1 MCAVGG
7 QGIMTNV
14 AERAAVAT
22 HDREVAEIE
31 RLRDERRLGMGFT
44 PALETLY
51 AEDHQQR
58 AAVAFRYGS
67 LMVFLLYILL
77 GTGIY
82 LFMPEHQTGSWLSLY
97 SGIGAII
104 VVAGV
109 LSRIPRLNGWFSI
122 YMGVCGAACITL
134 SVAATGAVS
143 DLAAGQL
150 VQAAII
156 YAVIIVYGVVG
167 LRFQH
172 AALAGWAGGA
182 AGLVLSA
189 FLGGSLGWE
198 ILIRTYVGSSVMG
211 MFMAYYAER
220 RDREMFLQSRLLQI
234 AKWRSERFVE
244 ELDKLS
250 REDALTG
257 LANRRHFD
265 EMLEQEWRRAGRQKS
280 PLAVLMIDVDN
291 FKHFN
296 DKLGHPE
303 GDRCLKRVA
312 KLLSEH
318 ARRPGELVAR
328 YGGEEFVMI
337 FPETDHQ
344 KAVNLAEQVLES
356 VRMAR
361 IPQPDGL
368 ERWYV
373 TISIGVSATI
383 PSERLTPSRLLV
395 AADQALYAV
404 KGNGRNGW
412 WYQSPDTQPL
422 PAASVREVS
431 RVR

>member
-1 MCAVGG
+1 MAD
-7 QGIMTNV
+7 V
-14 AERAAVAT
+14 AERAAVVS

-31 RLRDERRLGMGFT
+31 RLRDERRVGMAFG
-44 PALETLY
+44 PALESVY
-51 AEDHQQR
+51 QQDHQQR
-58 AAVAFRYGS
+58 AASAFRYGS
-67 LMVFLLYILL
+67 VMVFLLYVLL

-82 LFMPEHQTGSWLSLY
+82 LFMPDTHAGSWLTLY
-97 SGIGAII
+97 SGIGGII
-104 VVAGV
+104 LLAGI
-109 LSRIPRLNGWFSI
+109 LSHFRRLDTWFSL
-122 YMGVCGAACITL
+122 YMGLCGFVCITL
-134 SVAATGAVS
+134 AVAATGTVS
-143 DLAAGQL
+143 DTSAGQL
-150 VQAAII
+150 VQASII
-156 YAVIIVYGVVG
+156 YTVIIIYGVVG

-172 AALAGWAGGA
+172 AALAGWMGGA

-189 FLGGSLGWE
+189 VLGGSLSWE

-280 PLAVLMIDVDN
+280 SLAVLMIDVDN

-312 KLLSEH
+312 KLLSDH
-318 ARRPGELVAR
+318 SRRPGELVAR

-337 FPETDHQ
+337 FPDTDHQ
-344 KAVNLAEQVLES
+344 KAVNLAEHVLES
-356 VRMAR
+356 IRMAR

-404 KGNGRNGW
+404 KRNGRNGW
-412 WYQSPDTQPL
+412 WYQSPDTQPVPPVPL
-422 PAASVREVS
+422 REVN
-431 RVR
+431 RVS

>member
-1 MCAVGG
+1 MAD
-7 QGIMTNV
+7 T
-14 AERAAVAT
+14 AERAAIVS

-31 RLRDERRLGMGFT
+31 RLRDERRLGMVFG
-44 PALETLY
+44 PVLEAVY
-51 AEDHQQR
+51 QQDYQQR
-58 AAVAFRYGS
+58 AAAAFRYGS
-67 LMVFLLYILL
+67 LLVFLLYVLL

-82 LFMPEHQTGSWLSLY
+82 VFMPEHQTGSWLSLY
-97 SGIGAII
+97 SGIGGII
-104 VVAGV
+104 LLAGA
-109 LSRIPRLNGWFSI
+109 LSHLRRLNAWFSV
-122 YMGVCGAACITL
+122 YMGVCGFVCITL
-134 SVAATGAVS
+134 AVAATGTVS
-143 DLAAGQL
+143 DISAGQL

-156 YAVIIVYGVVG
+156 YTVIIIYGVVG

-172 AALAGWAGGA
+172 AALAGWMGGA
-182 AGLVLSA
+182 AGLALSA
-189 FLGGSLGWE
+189 SLGGSLSWE

-280 PLAVLMIDVDN
+280 SLAVLMIDVDN

-312 KLLSEH
+312 KLLSDH

-337 FPETDHQ
+337 FPDTDHQ
-344 KAVNLAEQVLES
+344 KAVNLAEHVLES
-356 VRMAR
+356 IRLAR

-373 TISIGVSATI
+373 TISIGVSAAI

-404 KGNGRNGW
+404 KRNGRNGW
-412 WYQSPDTQPL
+412 WYQSPDTQSVTPAPL
-422 PAASVREVS
+422 REIHRVS
-431 RVR
+431 

>member
-1 MCAVGG
+1 MAD
-7 QGIMTNV
+7 V
-14 AERAAVAT
+14 AERAAVAS

-31 RLRDERRLGMGFT
+31 RLRDERRLGMSFG
-44 PALETLY
+44 PALESVY
-51 AEDHQQR
+51 QQDHQQR
-58 AAVAFRYGS
+58 AASAFRYGS
-67 LMVFLLYILL
+67 LLVFLLYVLL

-82 LFMPEHQTGSWLSLY
+82 VFMPEHQTGSWLSLY
-97 SGIGAII
+97 SGIGGII
-104 VVAGV
+104 LLAGV
-109 LSRIPRLNGWFSI
+109 LSHFRRLDTWFSL
-122 YMGVCGAACITL
+122 YMGLCGFVCITL
-134 SVAATGAVS
+134 AVAATGTVS
-143 DLAAGQL
+143 DTSAGQL

-156 YAVIIVYGVVG
+156 YTVIIIYGVVG

-172 AALAGWAGGA
+172 AALAGWMGGA

-189 FLGGSLGWE
+189 FLGGSLSWE

-280 PLAVLMIDVDN
+280 SLAVLMIDVDN

-312 KLLSEH
+312 RLLSDH

-337 FPETDHQ
+337 FPDTDHQ
-344 KAVNLAEQVLES
+344 KAVNLAEHVLES
-356 VRMAR
+356 IRMAR

-373 TISIGVSATI
+373 TISIGVSASI

-404 KGNGRNGW
+404 KRNGRNGW
-412 WYQSPDTQPL
+412 WYQSPDTQPVTPVPL
-422 PAASVREVS
+422 REINRVS
-431 RVR
+431 

>member
-1 MCAVGG
+1 MADA
-7 QGIMTNV
+7 
-14 AERAAVAT
+14 AERAEIVS

-31 RLRDERRLGMGFT
+31 RLRDERRLGMVFG
-44 PALETLY
+44 PVLEAVY
-51 AEDHQQR
+51 QQDYQQR
-58 AAVAFRYGS
+58 AAAAFRYGS
-67 LMVFLLYILL
+67 LLVFLLYVLL

-82 LFMPEHQTGSWLSLY
+82 VFMPEHQTGSWLSLY
-97 SGIGAII
+97 SGIGGII
-104 VVAGV
+104 LLAGA
-109 LSRIPRLNGWFSI
+109 LSHLRRLNAWFSV
-122 YMGVCGAACITL
+122 YMGICGFVCITL
-134 SVAATGAVS
+134 AVAATGTVS
-143 DLAAGQL
+143 DTSAGQL

-156 YAVIIVYGVVG
+156 YTVIIIYGVVG

-172 AALAGWAGGA
+172 AALAGWMGGA

-189 FLGGSLGWE
+189 SLGGSLSWE

-280 PLAVLMIDVDN
+280 SLAVLMIDVDN

-312 KLLSEH
+312 KLLSDH

-337 FPETDHQ
+337 FPDTDHQ
-344 KAVNLAEQVLES
+344 KAVNLAEHVLECI
-356 VRMAR
+356 RLAR

-404 KGNGRNGW
+404 KRNGRNGW
-412 WYQSPDTQPL
+412 WYQSPDTQPVTPVPL
-422 PAASVREVS
+422 REVH
-431 RVR
+431 RVS